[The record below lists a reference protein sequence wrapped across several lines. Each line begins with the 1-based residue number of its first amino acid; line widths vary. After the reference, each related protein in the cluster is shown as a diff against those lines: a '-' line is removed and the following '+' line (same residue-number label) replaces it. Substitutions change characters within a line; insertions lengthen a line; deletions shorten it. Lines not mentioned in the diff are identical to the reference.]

1 MERLVAQIERSFEET
16 EQELADPA
24 VLGDHQRL
32 AEVGRT
38 HRRLQ
43 AANELA
49 KRWRTATATVTDATE
64 GLESETDPD
73 VRAYLQEELEA
84 ARRELALERA
94 SGGGAGADV
103 DWQGVQL
110 SDDL

>member
-1 MERLVAQIERSFEET
+1 M
-16 EQELADPA
+16 
-24 VLGDHQRL
+24 
-32 AEVGRT
+32 
-38 HRRLQ
+38 
-43 AANELA
+43 
-49 KRWRTATATVTDATE
+49 K
-64 GLESETDPD
+64 
-73 VRAYLQEELEA
+73 EELEA

>member
-1 MERLVAQIERSFEET
+1 MNPRGGLRAQ
-16 EQELADPA
+16 LA
-24 VLGDHQRL
+24 RM
-32 AEVGRT
+32 
-38 HRRLQ
+38 
-43 AANELA
+43 
-49 KRWRTATATVTDATE
+49 K
-64 GLESETDPD
+64 
-73 VRAYLQEELEA
+73 EELEA